1 MKSALELAME
11 KTEKLVSEES
21 AGLSDAQ
28 KKRIAEIEAECRA
41 KVAEAEIMLEGKMRD
56 AVSADPESAEAT
68 VLALREEHLRDK
80 ETWAAKRD
88 REVAK
93 VKEKRG

>member
-11 KTEKLVSEES
+11 KTEKLVSKQS
-21 AGLSDAQ
+21 TGLSDAQ

-56 AVSADPESAEAT
+56 AVSGDPASAEAA
-68 VLALREEHLRDK
+68 VLALREVHLKDK
-80 ETWAAKRD
+80 EAWAAKRD
-88 REVAK
+88 REIAG

>member
-11 KTEKLVSEES
+11 KTEKLLSKQS

-41 KVAEAEIMLEGKMRD
+41 KVAELFAVDLELEIGI
-56 AVSADPESAEAT
+56 
-68 VLALREEHLRDK
+68 
-80 ETWAAKRD
+80 W
-88 REVAK
+88 
-93 VKEKRG
+93 